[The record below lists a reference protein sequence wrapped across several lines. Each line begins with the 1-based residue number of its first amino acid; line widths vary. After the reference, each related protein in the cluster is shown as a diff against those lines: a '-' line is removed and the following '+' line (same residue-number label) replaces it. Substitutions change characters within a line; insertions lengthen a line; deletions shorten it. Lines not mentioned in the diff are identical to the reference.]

1 MPNSQ
6 HRPGGFVH
14 CAGTLTQNPLPFP
27 GQIPRPRFVPTAAAD
42 RHCKRWAFRKRK
54 FNRFFES
61 CTSTRA
67 FRLSVQNERFASGL
81 STALAFPEKFVPVG
95 SLLHGCLPVVQLLGF
110 NVDVQQPFHGRFVFG
125 GILSSVGSR
134 LRFGEVFCLCS
145 GQLQFVFPVFVF
157 PCDNHSFYAF
167 HFFHPPFFVF
177 AWFPLRYCYITSF
190 LE

>member
-6 HRPGGFVH
+6 HRPGGFVR

-27 GQIPRPRFVPTAAAD
+27 GQIPRPRFVPIAAAD
-42 RHCKRWAFRKRK
+42 RHCKRWVFRKRK
-54 FNRFFES
+54 SNRFFES

-95 SLLHGCLPVVQLLGF
+95 SLLHGCLPVVQLLVF
-110 NVDVQQPFHGRFVFG
+110 DVDIQQPFHGRFVFG

-134 LRFGEVFCLCS
+134 RPLGEVLRRCC
-145 GQLQFVFPVFVF
+145 GQHQLVFPVLVL
-157 PCDNHSFYAF
+157 PSVYHSFYAF
-167 HFFHPPFFVF
+167 HFFILRFFVF